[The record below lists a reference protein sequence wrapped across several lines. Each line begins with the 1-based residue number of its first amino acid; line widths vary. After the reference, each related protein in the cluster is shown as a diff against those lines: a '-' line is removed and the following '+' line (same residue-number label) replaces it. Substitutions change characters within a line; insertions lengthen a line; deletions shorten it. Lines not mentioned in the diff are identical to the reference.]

1 MDLVSV
7 WKNWFIGNCR
17 LLDKLVRST
26 LCSRS
31 LGVIYLALVNRIRA
45 ASIPILMH
53 VLCDVILLGLLVALL
68 SGLVDRVIC
77 YILASHHGKLA
88 H

>member
-1 MDLVSV
+1 M
-7 WKNWFIGNCR
+7 WKYWFIGDCR

-26 LCSRS
+26 FCSRS
-31 LGVIYLALVNRIRA
+31 LGVIYLALVNRICA

-53 VLCDVILLGLLVALL
+53 VLCDAVLLGLLVALL
-68 SGLVDRVIC
+68 SGLADRVIC